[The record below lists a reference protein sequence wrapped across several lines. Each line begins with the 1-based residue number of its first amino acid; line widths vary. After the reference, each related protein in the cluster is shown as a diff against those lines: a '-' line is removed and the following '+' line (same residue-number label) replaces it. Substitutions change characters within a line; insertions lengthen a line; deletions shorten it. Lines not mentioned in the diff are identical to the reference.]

1 MKRGDI
7 LLIGIIV
14 VIALAFLVP
23 RWLDENLSEKNH
35 NNNEKVARITVD
47 GKLFKTVKLTGKEQT
62 IDIKTQYGENILKVH
77 DNGIEMVDA
86 DCPDKVCLTFGFV
99 DRNGGT
105 IVCLPHKL
113 MVEVVGGS
121 GEGADVDASVQ

>member
-23 RWLDENLSEKNH
+23 RWLDENSSEKNH
-35 NNNEKVARITVD
+35 NDNGKVARITVD

-62 IDIKTQYGENILKVH
+62 IDIKTKYGENILKVH
-77 DNGIEMVDA
+77 DNGIEMTDA
-86 DCPDKVCLTFGFV
+86 DCPDKICLTFGFV